1 MALCLGPTGS
11 GKTLLLKKL
20 QNTEQVD
27 ETSSSVPTVGT
38 MIFRIKRQ
46 HFEFAVR
53 ELGGTMAP
61 LWKKYY
67 SGVTKVIYV
76 VDASNLCQISAAGV
90 LLYEILAHPLLKSTK
105 FLLVLTKMDA
115 SYRQMRN
122 EALLMLQINNLQKEI
137 RHDIK
142 IIETSAITGLKMYMN
157 DVNKKEEIK
166 NVAIKDLRGL
176 GIKYRPKKQ
185 RNLQD
190 TRIGRRVFKTVLHL
204 LPMQTVTLK
213 TGQQLIVPK
222 LVNDLC
228 SFILS
233 KVETEGLFRKGGS
246 KARQN
251 EIKLLLDTGCQLGG
265 DHHEID
271 VANVLKTFFRE
282 LPEPL
287 FPYSYHEL
295 FLHCALSDRQL
306 DALFL
311 SCLLLPIEHLNTLAY
326 FMQFLQEV
334 TEYAHLN
341 KMDSYN
347 LAVVIGPTLFP
358 IEEKLLLNSAHRLSK
373 ICEICKLL
381 IENAPSI
388 GIISERIIDQIA
400 SDSTTDSLPNEE
412 AVNKRKKKRSGSL
425 TRMFNGLKKI
435 VSSKSIENSIKSP
448 DLLQTPNIRKSERKR
463 KLEAQ
468 GFTNKKKHA
477 LLQNLPQGTALSTPI
492 SMQPNL
498 KKLSSP
504 QFTKTN
510 MAKDR
515 KSQSNLNKRN
525 KHNKQSDVPTA
536 LKRHWSA
543 VSQAASGFKRNKIRN
558 SIATVHAKTEE
569 PDYVKISRSEY
580 EDIQKRVMAIERR
593 ISIELDNIEQVDSVE
608 KVQCAYEK
616 TLVESEHLSP
626 TTDQLAKRLSKELKI
641 RRSTEQ
647 KVVRSPSARKIGS
660 LRRRSRE
667 LERQNIRLRRNH
679 SLQLNAGNKVTTLR
693 RGQPNSLW
701 TGLPHPQNIKCD
713 AEVSCIHS
721 SEPQLVIVRSGT
733 IDMETTPSHIDNHLV
748 PKKWTS
754 EDDTYLYK
762 MQTPQNQNI
771 EAQYRSSIVKLRNQ
785 NAGMVLAK
793 AKLFNQLI
801 DSDSSTTLSATK
813 LGTRNIPIRNVSQ
826 RIRGLKL
833 DEKRVSRQ
841 SISPRKKSLKN
852 TSALSDMDEKENQMQ
867 NLNCAD
873 IVNSNDKGQ
882 VLKDCNRLTS
892 PSYMILNTMPQ
903 IKKTLNTKSPRRICH
918 TPVACDSKQT
928 PLKPLS
934 SQRFY

>member
-1 MALCLGPTGS
+1 
-11 GKTLLLKKL
+11 
-20 QNTEQVD
+20 
-27 ETSSSVPTVGT
+27 
-38 MIFRIKRQ
+38 
-46 HFEFAVR
+46 
-53 ELGGTMAP
+53 
-61 LWKKYY
+61 
-67 SGVTKVIYV
+67 
-76 VDASNLCQISAAGV
+76 
-90 LLYEILAHPLLKSTK
+90 
-105 FLLVLTKMDA
+105 
-115 SYRQMRN
+115 
-122 EALLMLQINNLQKEI
+122 
-137 RHDIK
+137 
-142 IIETSAITGLKMYMN
+142 MYMN

-176 GIKYRPKKQ
+176 GVKYRPKKQ
-185 RNLQD
+185 RNPQES
-190 TRIGRRVFKTVLHL
+190 RIGRRVFKTVLHL

-251 EIKLLLDTGCQLGG
+251 EIKLLLDTGCQLGS

-306 DALFL
+306 DAVLL
-311 SCLLLPIEHLNTLAY
+311 SCLLLPTEHLNTLAY

-334 TEYAHLN
+334 TEYSHLN

-358 IEEKLLLNSAHRLSK
+358 IEEKLMLNSAHRLTK
-373 ICEICKLL
+373 FCQLCKLL

-388 GIISERIIDQIA
+388 GIISESIIDQIA
-400 SDSTTDSLPNEE
+400 SDPVHNRSPNEQ
-412 AVNKRKKKRSGSL
+412 AISKRKKKRSGSL
-425 TRMFNGLKKI
+425 TRMFNGLRKI
-435 VSSKSIENSIKSP
+435 VSSKSIDNTTKSP

-463 KLEAQ
+463 KMEAQ

-492 SMQPNL
+492 SIHPNP
-498 KKLSSP
+498 KKEFSPPQSSKTTALS
-504 QFTKTN
+504 
-510 MAKDR
+510 DR
-515 KSQSNLNKRN
+515 KSQSNLSKHKQNNKPN
-525 KHNKQSDVPTA
+525 DVPTA

-543 VSQAASGFKRNKIRN
+543 VSQAASGFKRNKMRN
-558 SIATVHAKTEE
+558 SIASMVPTKNEE

-580 EDIQKRVMAIERR
+580 EDIQKRVTEIERR
-593 ISIELDNIEQVDSVE
+593 ISLELDTIEQVDGVE

-641 RRSTEQ
+641 RRSTDQ

-667 LERQNIRLRRNH
+667 LERQHNRVKRNH
-679 SLQLNAGNKVTTLR
+679 SLQLNSENKVSLR
-693 RGQPNSLW
+693 RGQPNTVW
-701 TGLPHPQNIKCD
+701 TGLPHRRNSKCD
-713 AEVSCIHS
+713 GEVAYINP
-721 SEPQLVIVRSGT
+721 SEPQLVIVRSNT
-733 IDMETTPSHIDNHLV
+733 INMETTPCHATPNLLISDSANNNLV
-748 PKKWTS
+748 TEKWTS
-754 EDDTYLYK
+754 GDENYLCQ
-762 MQTPQNQNI
+762 MQTPQNI
-771 EAQYRSSIVKLRNQ
+771 KTDIQYRSSIVKLRNQ

-793 AKLFNQLI
+793 AKLFDQLI
-801 DSDSSTTLSATK
+801 DSDTSHNSSNLSANK
-813 LGTRNIPIRNVSQ
+813 LVTRNVSTKNVSQ
-826 RIRGLKL
+826 RIRGLKCGG
-833 DEKRVSRQ
+833 RQ
-841 SISPRKKSLKN
+841 SISPRKKNSKN
-852 TSALSDMDEKENQMQ
+852 TSLMSETDEKENM
-867 NLNCAD
+867 NCAEFLT
-873 IVNSNDKGQ
+873 NAHDKMQ
-882 VLKDCNRLTS
+882 VLKDYNRLIS
-892 PSYMILNTMPQ
+892 PNYVSHKTMPQ
-903 IKKTLNTKSPRRICH
+903 IKKALNTKSPKRMCH
-918 TPVACDSKQT
+918 TPIACDNRQT
-928 PLKPLS
+928 PLKALS